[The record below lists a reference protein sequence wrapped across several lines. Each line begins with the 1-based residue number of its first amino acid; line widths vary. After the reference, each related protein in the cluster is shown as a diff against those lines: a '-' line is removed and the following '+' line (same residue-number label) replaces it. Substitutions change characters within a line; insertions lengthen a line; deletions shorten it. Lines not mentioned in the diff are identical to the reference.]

1 MHEAYDGLAPDCMG
15 PFLVWWR
22 QNMPGLG
29 NAAKDVEGQPMLN

>member
-1 MHEAYDGLAPDCMG
+1 MG

-29 NAAKDVEGQPMLN
+29 NAAVADDGMPMLNWWPFLFY